1 MNFPLLSILKHKLR
15 ELILLWRY
23 NEDHLQRRRMARAR
37 LWSAKKKKRVIG
49 YLYVIICWY
58 MHLYVTRVLPLVVM
72 FSSFFFH
79 FLLRTVPNTDWPIT
93 HSLWFQKVLLT
104 FNKCQRKEERVF
116 ISRRVFIWDRH
127 KTLII
132 PMAQC
137 TDKRLTLWFC
147 AEKVA
152 LLIDR
157 RLTSGL
163 TFVLFFFFSL
173 RLRNQMITSEIR
185 E

>member
-37 LWSAKKKKRVIG
+37 LWSAKKKSNRVFVCDHMLI
-49 YLYVIICWY
+49 YAFVCYRCIALSSYVFI
-58 MHLYVTRVLPLVVM
+58 
-72 FSSFFFH
+72 FFFH
-79 FLLRTVPNTDWPIT
+79 FLLGTVPNTDRPIT
-93 HSLWFQKVLLT
+93 NSLWFQKVLLA
-104 FNKCQRKEERVF
+104 FSKCQRKKETVF

-137 TDKRLTLWFC
+137 TDKRLTLWFY

-157 RLTSGL
+157 RLTSSP
-163 TFVLFFFFSL
+163 TFFLFFL
-173 RLRNQMITSEIR
+173 ITFT
-185 E
+185 

>member
-1 MNFPLLSILKHKLR
+1 MKITCNDVV
-15 ELILLWRY
+15 WRA
-23 NEDHLQRRRMARAR
+23 HVCAAQ
-37 LWSAKKKKRVIG
+37 KKKRVIG

-72 FSSFFFH
+72 FSSFFFFIFYSALCPTLH
-79 FLLRTVPNTDWPIT
+79 DWPIT
-93 HSLWFQKVLLT
+93 HSLWFQKVLLA
-104 FNKCQRKEERVF
+104 FNKCQRKEETVF

-157 RLTSGL
+157 RLTSSP
-163 TFVLFFFFSL
+163 TFFLFFSSHYVYVIKWL
-173 RLRNQMITSEIR
+173 RVKLENNFTRILSKIK
-185 E
+185 

>member
-1 MNFPLLSILKHKLR
+1 
-15 ELILLWRY
+15 
-23 NEDHLQRRRMARAR
+23 
-37 LWSAKKKKRVIG
+37 
-49 YLYVIICWY
+49 
-58 MHLYVTRVLPLVVM
+58 
-72 FSSFFFH
+72 
-79 FLLRTVPNTDWPIT
+79 
-93 HSLWFQKVLLT
+93 
-104 FNKCQRKEERVF
+104 
-116 ISRRVFIWDRH
+116 
-127 KTLII
+127 
-132 PMAQC
+132 MAQC

-163 TFVLFFFFSL
+163 TFVPFFFFSL

>member
-1 MNFPLLSILKHKLR
+1 MKITSNDVV
-15 ELILLWRY
+15 WRA
-23 NEDHLQRRRMARAR
+23 HVCGRAQ
-37 LWSAKKKKRVIG
+37 KKKKSNRVFVCDHMSI
-49 YLYVIICWY
+49 YAFVCYQCIALSSYVFI
-58 MHLYVTRVLPLVVM
+58 
-72 FSSFFFH
+72 FFFH
-79 FLLRTVPNTDWPIT
+79 FLLGTVPNTDWPIT
-93 HSLWFQKVLLT
+93 HSLWFQKVLLA
-104 FNKCQRKEERVF
+104 FNKCQRKKETVF

-157 RLTSGL
+157 RLTLGL
-163 TFVLFFFFSL
+163 TFFLFFFFSL